1 MRPNFEMKKS
11 KGLSER
17 DVLELLKTVLP
28 KHTSDVDL
36 ASKIINAME
45 RELTRKN
52 QVAAFEKFCERC
64 ELPDMDATSVMEVK
78 KQLHD
83 AFGDDV
89 KVTQDKKG
97 EALHIELKTPDG
109 TLTSEIKAGQRN
121 GEVSDEQE
129 VTLKFVPFPV
139 ALPSD
144 PELVWMLAK
153 RENLNAE
160 EAGVTLAKIEEE
172 FWATKSGQKLLRD
185 RVERTFAEFVSRVP
199 SKMLSEGGLKR
210 HYKDPEAIKQF
221 RTLNGAKK

>member
-1 MRPNFEMKKS
+1 MKKS

-17 DVLELLKTVLP
+17 DVLELLKLVLP
-28 KHTSDVDL
+28 KHTSDIDL
-36 ASKIINAME
+36 ASKIINAMQQ
-45 RELTRKN
+45 ELQRKN
-52 QVAAFEKFCERC
+52 QHVAFEKFCERC
-64 ELPDMDATSVMEVK
+64 ELPDLDASSVMEVK

-97 EALHIELKTPDG
+97 EALHIELQTPEG
-109 TLTSEIKAGQRN
+109 PLTGEIKVGQTN
-121 GEVSDEQE
+121 GETSDEQE
-129 VTLKFVPFPV
+129 IVLKFVPFPV

-160 EAGVTLAKIEEE
+160 EAAVTLAKIEEE

-199 SKMLSEGGLKR
+199 SKMLTEVGLKR
-210 HYKDPEAIKQF
+210 HYKEPEAIKQF
-221 RTLNGAKK
+221 RTLSPAKK

>member
-1 MRPNFEMKKS
+1 MKKS

-28 KHTSDVDL
+28 KHTDDVDL

-45 RELTRKN
+45 RELGRKN

-64 ELPDMDATSVMEVK
+64 ELPNMDATSVMEVK

-109 TLTSEIKAGQRN
+109 TLSSEIKVGQTSLD
-121 GEVSDEQE
+121 VSEDQE
-129 VTLKFVPFPV
+129 ITLKFVPFPV

-153 RENLNAE
+153 RENLNSE
-160 EAGVTLAKIEEE
+160 EAAITLAKVEEE
-172 FWATKSGQKLLRD
+172 FWASKSGQKLLRD

-210 HYKDPEAIKQF
+210 HYKEPEPVKQF
-221 RTLNGAKK
+221 RPLNVPEKRGRAAV